1 VRRSAP
7 PARLID
13 RLIKRGSLAQQVTFY
28 SPQPWGKLTAKK
40 QLHLNPTG
48 STAVIKPQ
56 VINAIP
62 NVENFL
68 RHCQRQDYRAKSTI
82 VHEGGVSDSLFLI
95 LDGSVSVMVED
106 ESDQDHRLVVSYL
119 NPGDFFGEMSLFVDE
134 PELRSAMVVAKTHC
148 EVAEI
153 SYERFHQ
160 IRNQF
165 PDILFAIARQM
176 SNRLRITTRK
186 LKNLAFVDVSGR
198 IAHTLLDLCKEPDA
212 MTHPDGMQIKIT
224 RQELGKIVGC
234 SREMAGRV
242 LKNLEEEGLVSVAGK
257 TMVVYGT
264 R

>member
-1 VRRSAP
+1 M
-7 PARLID
+7 L
-13 RLIKRGSLAQQVTFY
+13 
-28 SPQPWGKLTAKK
+28 
-40 QLHLNPTG
+40 
-48 STAVIKPQ
+48 KPQ
-56 VINAIP
+56 ITNSIP

-68 RHCQRQDYRAKSTI
+68 RHCQRKDYKAKS
-82 VHEGGVSDSLFLI
+82 VVLRQGEVSDSLHLI

-106 ESDQDHRLVVSYL
+106 AASQGHMMVVTYL
-119 NPGDFFGEMSLFVDE
+119 NPGDFVGEMGLFDDE
-134 PELRSAMVVAKTHC
+134 EQVRSAMVVAKTQC

-160 IRNQF
+160 IRDQY
-165 PDILFAIARQM
+165 PDILFAISRQF
-176 SNRLRITTRK
+176 SKRLRQTTRK
-186 LKNLAFVDVSGR
+186 LSDLAFVDVSGR

-242 LKNLEEEGLVSVAGK
+242 LKALEEDGLVSVAGK

>member
-1 VRRSAP
+1 M
-7 PARLID
+7 L
-13 RLIKRGSLAQQVTFY
+13 
-28 SPQPWGKLTAKK
+28 
-40 QLHLNPTG
+40 
-48 STAVIKPQ
+48 KPQ
-56 VINAIP
+56 IVQTLP

-68 RHCQRQDYRAKSTI
+68 RHCQRKDYKAKSTVLKQGDAGDI
-82 VHEGGVSDSLFLI
+82 LYLI

-106 ESDQDHRLVVSYL
+106 ESEPGHMLVVAYL
-119 NPGDFFGEMSLFVDE
+119 NPGDFVGEMGLFDDE
-134 PELRSAMVVAKTHC
+134 PPVRSAMVVAKTQC

-153 SYERFHQ
+153 SYERFLQ

-165 PDILFAIARQM
+165 PDILFAVSRQLGA
-176 SNRLRITTRK
+176 RLRQTTRK
-186 LKNLAFVDVSGR
+186 LSDLAFVDVSGR

-242 LKNLEEEGLVSVAGK
+242 LKNLEQDGLVAVSGK
-257 TMVVYGT
+257 TMVVFGS

>member
-1 VRRSAP
+1 
-7 PARLID
+7 L
-13 RLIKRGSLAQQVTFY
+13 L
-28 SPQPWGKLTAKK
+28 
-40 QLHLNPTG
+40 
-48 STAVIKPQ
+48 KPQ
-56 VINAIP
+56 VVQTLP

-68 RHCQRQDYRAKSTI
+68 RHCQRKDYKAKSTVLKQGDAGDI
-82 VHEGGVSDSLFLI
+82 LYLI

-106 ESDQDHRLVVSYL
+106 ESDPGHMLVVAYL
-119 NPGDFFGEMSLFVDE
+119 NPGDFVGEMGLFDDE
-134 PELRSAMVVAKTHC
+134 PPVRSAMVVAKTQC

-153 SYERFHQ
+153 SYERFLQ

-165 PDILFAIARQM
+165 PDILFAVSRQLGA
-176 SNRLRITTRK
+176 RLRQTTRK
-186 LKNLAFVDVSGR
+186 LSDLAFVDVSGR

-242 LKNLEEEGLVSVAGK
+242 LKNLEQDGLVSVSGK
-257 TMVVYGT
+257 TMVVFGT

>member
-1 VRRSAP
+1 M
-7 PARLID
+7 L
-13 RLIKRGSLAQQVTFY
+13 
-28 SPQPWGKLTAKK
+28 
-40 QLHLNPTG
+40 
-48 STAVIKPQ
+48 KPQ
-56 VINAIP
+56 IVQSLP

-68 RHCQRQDYRAKSTI
+68 RHCQRKDYKAKSPI
-82 VHEGGVSDSLFLI
+82 LKQGDAGNSLYLI
-95 LDGSVSVMVED
+95 LDGGVSVQVED
-106 ESDQDHRLVVSYL
+106 EADPGHMLVVAYL
-119 NPGDFFGEMSLFVDE
+119 NPGDFIGEMGLFDAE
-134 PELRSAMVVAKTHC
+134 PPVRSAMVVAKSQC

-160 IRNQF
+160 IRTQF
-165 PDILFAIARQM
+165 PDILYAVSRQL
-176 SNRLRITTRK
+176 SARLRQTTRK
-186 LKNLAFVDVSGR
+186 LTDLAFVDVSGR

-242 LKNLEEEGLVSVAGK
+242 LKNLEQDGLVSVSGK

>member
-1 VRRSAP
+1 M
-7 PARLID
+7 L
-13 RLIKRGSLAQQVTFY
+13 
-28 SPQPWGKLTAKK
+28 
-40 QLHLNPTG
+40 
-48 STAVIKPQ
+48 KPQ
-56 VINAIP
+56 LVNAIP

-68 RHCQRQDYRAKSTI
+68 RHCQRQDYKAKSVI
-82 VHEGGVSDSLFLI
+82 LREGGDSDYLYLI

-106 ESDQDHRLVVSYL
+106 ERDQDHLMVVSYL
-119 NPGDFFGEMSLFVDE
+119 NTGDFFGEMGLFTEDDDE
-134 PELRSAMVVAKTHC
+134 SPRSAMIQARTAC

-153 SYERFHQ
+153 SYEKFHQ
-160 IRNQF
+160 IRDQY

-176 SNRLRITTRK
+176 GTRLRATTRK

-198 IAHTLLDLCKEPDA
+198 VAQTLLDLCKEPDA

-242 LKNLEEEGLVSVAGK
+242 LKTLEEDGLVSVSGK
-257 TMVVYGT
+257 TMVVFGT

>member
-1 VRRSAP
+1 M
-7 PARLID
+7 
-13 RLIKRGSLAQQVTFY
+13 
-28 SPQPWGKLTAKK
+28 
-40 QLHLNPTG
+40 
-48 STAVIKPQ
+48 IKPQ
-56 VINAIP
+56 ILKTIP

-68 RHCQRQDYRAKSTI
+68 RHCQRKVYKSKSS
-82 VHEGGVSDSLFLI
+82 VLKQGELCNSLYLI

-106 ESDQDHRLVVSYL
+106 ESEAGHMMVVAYL
-119 NPGDFFGEMSLFVDE
+119 NPGDFVGEMGLFEDE
-134 PELRSAMVVAKTHC
+134 DQVRSAMVVAKTQC

-153 SYERFHQ
+153 SYEKFHQ
-160 IRNQF
+160 IRGQF
-165 PDILFAIARQM
+165 PDILYAISRQI
-176 SNRLRITTRK
+176 SIRLRQTTHK
-186 LKNLAFVDVSGR
+186 LTDLAFVDVSGR

-242 LKNLEEEGLVSVAGK
+242 LKTLEQDGLVSVAGK

>member
-1 VRRSAP
+1 M
-7 PARLID
+7 L
-13 RLIKRGSLAQQVTFY
+13 
-28 SPQPWGKLTAKK
+28 
-40 QLHLNPTG
+40 
-48 STAVIKPQ
+48 KPQ
-56 VINAIP
+56 VVNTLP

-68 RHCQRQDYRAKSTI
+68 RHCQRRDYKAKSPI
-82 VHEGGVSDSLFLI
+82 LKQGENSDLLYLI

-106 ESDQDHRLVVSYL
+106 ETDPGHMLVVAYL
-119 NPGDFFGEMSLFVDE
+119 NPGDFVGEMGLFDDE
-134 PELRSAMVVAKTHC
+134 ATVRSAMVVAKTQC

-160 IRNQF
+160 IRSQF
-165 PDILFAIARQM
+165 PDILYAVSRQLG
-176 SNRLRITTRK
+176 SRLRQTTRK
-186 LKNLAFVDVSGR
+186 LSDLAFVDVSGR

-242 LKNLEEEGLVSVAGK
+242 LKTLEQDGLVSVSGK
-257 TMVVYGT
+257 TMVVFGT

>member
-1 VRRSAP
+1 
-7 PARLID
+7 L
-13 RLIKRGSLAQQVTFY
+13 L
-28 SPQPWGKLTAKK
+28 
-40 QLHLNPTG
+40 
-48 STAVIKPQ
+48 KPQ
-56 VINAIP
+56 IVQTLP

-68 RHCQRQDYRAKSTI
+68 RHCQRKDYKAKSTVLKQGDAGDI
-82 VHEGGVSDSLFLI
+82 LYLI

-106 ESDQDHRLVVSYL
+106 ESDPGHMLVVAYL
-119 NPGDFFGEMSLFVDE
+119 NPGDFVGEMGLFDHE
-134 PELRSAMVVAKTHC
+134 PPVRSAMVVAKTQC

-153 SYERFHQ
+153 SYERFLQ

-165 PDILFAIARQM
+165 PDILFAVSRQLGA
-176 SNRLRITTRK
+176 RLRQTTRK
-186 LKNLAFVDVSGR
+186 LSDLAFVDVSGR

-242 LKNLEEEGLVSVAGK
+242 LKNLEQDGLVSVSGK
-257 TMVVYGT
+257 TMVVFGT